1 MKCINLFTRYPEPGK
16 AKTRLIPQ
24 IGAKQAAALQRGMT
38 GHTVLR
44 ARLWA
49 AEENAAEIVVRYTG
63 APKSAFRKWL
73 GPDLVYFPQGEGDLG
88 ERMQRAVEE
97 GFQAGATKVVLLGCD
112 CPDASPDFLS
122 AAFHALDDHD
132 IVIGPAHDG
141 GYYLIGMKR
150 PHAEL
155 FRGPEWGTDSVYA
168 RTQQIIRSHDW
179 SYKELDRLH
188 DVDEAE
194 SLPLWERHVRPNK
207 PGSISVVIPALN
219 EAAHIEACIQS
230 ARAGADEVIVV
241 DGGSTD
247 DTRERA
253 HAAGARV
260 MNAPKGRA
268 VQLNLG
274 AYHAKGEY
282 LLFLHA
288 DSRLPTG
295 FADAVRRALQSPGTH
310 AGAFSLH
317 IDALGVGYRAIEWGV
332 RQRSRWF
339 DLPYGDQA
347 LFVLRETFMRT
358 GGFAQIPIME
368 DVDWV
373 RRAKMN
379 TRLAIRKE
387 AITVSSRRWHRLGLL
402 RTTLLNQGIL
412 LSAALG
418 ISYGR
423 LANWYRR

>member
-16 AKTRLIPQ
+16 AKTRLIPHL
-24 IGAKQAAALQRGMT
+24 GAEQAAALQRAMT

-49 AEENAAEIVVRYTG
+49 AAEDDAKIAVRYTG
-63 APKSAFRKWL
+63 APKSTLRKWL
-73 GPDLVYFPQGEGDLG
+73 GPDLVYLPQGGGDLG
-88 ERMQRAVEE
+88 GRMQRAVEE
-97 GFQAGATKVVLLGCD
+97 GFQAGVTKVVLLGCD
-112 CPDASPDFLS
+112 CPDASPELLS
-122 AAFHALDDHD
+122 AAFHALDTHD

-155 FRGPEWGTDSVYA
+155 FRGPEWGSGSVYA
-168 RTQQIIRSHDW
+168 LTQQIIRSHDW
-179 SYKELDRLH
+179 SCKELDRLH

-194 SLPLWERHVRPNK
+194 SLPLWERHVQPNK

-219 EAAHIEACIQS
+219 EAAHIEACVQS
-230 ARAGADEVIVV
+230 ARAGGDEVIVV

-247 DTRERA
+247 DTRQRA
-253 HAAGARV
+253 AAAGASV
-260 MNAPKGRA
+260 LNAPGGRA
-268 VQLNLG
+268 VQLNHG
-274 AYHAKGEY
+274 AYHAKGEF

-295 FADAVRRALQSPGTH
+295 YADAVRRTLQGPGID
-310 AGAFSLH
+310 AGAFSLC
-317 IDALGVGYRAIEWGV
+317 IDAVGAGYRAIEWGV
-332 RQRSRWF
+332 RRRSHWF
-339 DLPYGDQA
+339 ELPYGDQA
-347 LFVLRETFMRT
+347 IFVRRSAFIAT

-379 TRLAIRKE
+379 TRLAIQKE
-387 AITVSSRRWHRLGLL
+387 AVTVSSRRWRRLGLL
-402 RTTLLNQGIL
+402 RTTLLNQCIL

-418 ISYGR
+418 ISHTR
-423 LANWYRR
+423 LASWYRR